1 MNTSTNGA
9 PKKPLDGITVV
20 SIEQALAAPLCT
32 CRLADAGARVIKV
45 ERPEG
50 DFARG
55 YDSAV
60 HGVASYVVW
69 TNRGKESLVLDLK
82 DADDLAFLHRLLAHA
97 DVFVQNLA
105 PGAAERLGLGSAT
118 LREWYSRLVT
128 CDITG
133 YGEGPY
139 RFMKAYDF
147 LVQCESGLVSVSGA
161 PGAPGRFGVSIC
173 DIGAGMNAAQGVIT
187 ALLHRERTG
196 EATGVTVSL
205 FDTATDWMS
214 VPLAHMEYGGKA
226 PEPAG
231 MQHPSM
237 APYGAYPTHD
247 GHQIL
252 IAVQNDREWSR
263 LCSTVLRRP
272 DLVDDP
278 RYATNNDRVANR
290 ASMDKVLVDHFRKLK
305 LNELRKVLDAAEI
318 ACGSVNTVAKLSEHP
333 QVRRWPMRVND
344 ADVAFIAPP
353 IQTPFDDGFFRPVP
367 TLGQHTDALRLEFSA

>member
-1 MNTSTNGA
+1 MSA
-9 PKKPLDGITVV
+9 PATTTAGRPLAGITVV

-32 CRLADAGARVIKV
+32 CRLADAGARVIKI

-55 YDSAV
+55 YDAAV

-69 TNRGKESLVLDLK
+69 TNRGKESLALDLK
-82 DADDLAFLHRLLAHA
+82 DPDDLALLHRILATA

-105 PGAAERLGLGSAT
+105 PGAAGRLGLDSAD
-118 LREWYSRLVT
+118 LRARYPQLVT

-139 RFMKAYDF
+139 RDMKAYDF

-173 DIGAGMNAAQGVIT
+173 DIGAGMNAAQGVLT

-196 EATGVTVSL
+196 RASGVSVSL

-214 VPLAHMEYGGKA
+214 VPLVHHDYGAGA
-226 PEPAG
+226 PQPVG

-237 APYGAYPTHD
+237 APYGAYPTGD
-247 GHQIL
+247 EHQIV
-252 IAVQNDREWSR
+252 IAVQNNREWAR
-263 LCSTVLRRP
+263 LCTEVIRRP
-272 DLVDDP
+272 ELVADA
-278 RYATNNDRVANR
+278 RFATNNDRVAHR
-290 ASMDKVLVDHFRKLK
+290 SD
-305 LNELRKVLDAAEI
+305 LDAILTDVFAKLTLEELIGELGRAAI
-318 ACGSVNTVAKLSEHP
+318 AYGSVNTVEQLSTHP
-333 QVRRWPMRVND
+333 QLRRWPMP
-344 ADVAFIAPP
+344 VAGHTVEVVAPP
-353 IQTPFDDGFFRPVP
+353 IQTSSDTGYFDPVP
-367 TLGQHTDALRLEFSA
+367 EIGEHSEALRKEFSG